1 MNNDVSFQ
9 RLAAI
14 TSILATLLALGS
26 IGLQAVILGVTT
38 DPFSNPTAILG
49 IGANGANL
57 FRWGLILDIFGYYL
71 LLAPLALLLWSRLK
85 PKDMNLITLYTL
97 CGLAYML
104 TGAIGATTLAAI
116 SPALIEGYGQAS
128 GQQRQVYE
136 VVFSGFINAV
146 YLGLWNLLESSL
158 GGIWWLGIGLYLRR
172 EQPALGIFTSVL
184 GIFAL
189 LDALG
194 RILNIQIIYTVG
206 LAGMLLLIPIWT
218 LWFGIDLFRS
228 KKMRDINPHR
238 ATNQPVEQQ
247 EKRW

>member
-1 MNNDVSFQ
+1 MNNDASFQ

-26 IGLQAVILGVTT
+26 IGFQAVILGVTT
-38 DPFSNPTAILG
+38 DPFTNPTAILG

-71 LLAPLALLLWSRLK
+71 LLAPLALLLWGRLK

-104 TGAIGATTLAAI
+104 IGAIGATTLAAI

-146 YLGLWNLLESSL
+146 YLGLWNQLESSL
-158 GGIWWLGIGLYLRR
+158 GGIWWLGIGFFLRR
-172 EQPALGIFTSVL
+172 EQPALGFFTSVL

-206 LAGMLLLIPIWT
+206 LAGILLLIPIWS
-218 LWFGIDLFRS
+218 LWFGIDLLRS
-228 KKMRDINPHR
+228 RKMRNINPHR
-238 ATNQPVEQQ
+238 TTNQPVEQQ